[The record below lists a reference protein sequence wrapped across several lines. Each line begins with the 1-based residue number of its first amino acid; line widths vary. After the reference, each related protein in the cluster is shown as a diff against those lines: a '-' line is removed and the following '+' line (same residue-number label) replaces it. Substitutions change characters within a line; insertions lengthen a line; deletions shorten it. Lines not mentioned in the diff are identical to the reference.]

1 MESTKK
7 RKRKPK
13 VDTTT
18 SCLRCGMLL
27 RIFWRKGGG
36 VRMVEPCKYCF
47 NEMKDKRG
55 DVLQGI
61 EELKVGISELKSKVA
76 SLGAA
81 TGQNKIIQSESEDKG

>member
-1 MESTKK
+1 MEPTKK
-7 RKRKPK
+7 RKSKRK

-27 RIFWRKGGG
+27 RVFWRKGGG

-47 NEMKDKRG
+47 DEMRGKRG

-61 EELKVGISELKSKVA
+61 EELKVGISEIKSKVA
-76 SLGAA
+76 SLGAG
-81 TGQNKIIQSESEDKG
+81 TGHNKIIQSEGEGKR